1 MTVAAIIDN
10 RITPLF
16 IAAMRV
22 LIEQGGC
29 ISAAFLSRG
38 ATSEMGQKAKYSL
51 GADVFRFGPESGLKT
66 DIAGGPV
73 RARSGRLLRANSVG
87 LFRTIPCDSTA
98 GPEV

>member
-16 IAAMRV
+16 IAAIRV

-38 ATSEMGQKAKYSL
+38 ATSEMGQNAKCSER
-51 GADVFRFGPESGLKT
+51 ADDFRLTPKNGHHQ
-66 DIAGGPV
+66 A
-73 RARSGRLLRANSVG
+73 
-87 LFRTIPCDSTA
+87 
-98 GPEV
+98 

>member
-16 IAAMRV
+16 IAAIRV

-38 ATSEMGQKAKYSL
+38 ATSEVGHQ
-51 GADVFRFGPESGLKT
+51 RTFGR
-66 DIAGGPV
+66 V
-73 RARSGRLLRANSVG
+73 
-87 LFRTIPCDSTA
+87 
-98 GPEV
+98 